1 MKPAGPSSS
10 SIASRLLPALAL
22 LPLVACLLLFLV
34 LAVIPLVLRNSGATE
49 PGDWLILIAFVLLPL
64 GLAIGLRRRAPLRW
78 RLALGYAAVA
88 PVLAYLAVDDPALR
102 HPTSLSEVA
111 PAFPGAE
118 KSFAVLMRYGKSQP
132 LGRDFKAPQRIF
144 RQGRYVDASKPEEWV
159 KWLAEHRA
167 DIEADWADLAPVRAW
182 WDELA
187 AFDRIGDLTP
197 GRIDAEIMAFSPVRS
212 YAQHAVAIAGLQALD
227 GRGDEAFATLQPLLE
242 VSRRLEPSS
251 RTLVRLMI
259 ARVMQ
264 RMAID
269 AAGFVL
275 DRTPVSPSAR
285 ARFAA
290 ALVRGSGGE
299 AGARRLIGIEYA
311 FGLDAHHDLQI
322 GTFLQF
328 YADANFSSGDFRRA
342 IPFHALNFLRPLVVN
357 PRLTFNLLGDLT
369 ARRQDLAANRQ
380 GEKLD
385 GVDKEFFAN
394 AGRPRFKNLFGAW
407 FIAASTPGLTKVTE
421 TYWKIEDLRLAL
433 ADRLARP

>member
-49 PGDWLILIAFVLLPL
+49 PGDWLILTAFVLLPV
-64 GLAIGLRRRAPLRW
+64 GLTIGLRRIAPLRW

-251 RTLVRLMI
+251 RTLVRFMI
-259 ARVMQ
+259 ARVIQ

-311 FGLDAHHDLQI
+311 FGLDAFASLR
-322 GTFLQF
+322 L
-328 YADANFSSGDFRRA
+328 GDFLHAYVRDQLGALDLRREL
-342 IPFHALNFLRPLVVN
+342 PFRLLNPVSPLAFN
-357 PRLTFNLLGDLT
+357 PRLTFNVLGDLT
-369 ARRQDLAANRQ
+369 ARRQDLAARRQ
-380 GEKLD
+380 TDRLAELD
-385 GVDKEFFAN
+385 KAFFAHE
-394 AGRPRFKNLFGAW
+394 GRPRFKNLLGAI
-407 FIAASTPGLTKVTE
+407 FISQTTPALTKVTE

-433 ADRLARP
+433 AGRLGGL